1 MCPRFVTDVQNWPN
15 KILISYESKLPKMSN
30 FVLFLVGFR
39 LLLGC
44 FFVLFFYDW
53 ETFQTRAKTMGLLKG
68 GKLFLCMCVCL
79 CEGERFW
86 VLLLIH
92 FNFLNFIFARTDR
105 MLMTSTVSGLAFWG
119 QFSVKKARPHVYVCV
134 CKESY
139 GLNSMGA
146 WSNMIMQRRL

>member
-1 MCPRFVTDVQNWPN
+1 
-15 KILISYESKLPKMSN
+15 
-30 FVLFLVGFR
+30 
-39 LLLGC
+39 
-44 FFVLFFYDW
+44 
-53 ETFQTRAKTMGLLKG
+53 MGLLKG

-79 CEGERFW
+79 CVGGT
-86 VLLLIH
+86 
-92 FNFLNFIFARTDR
+92 FLGAVVDSLQFSQFYFRTYR
-105 MLMTSTVSGLAFWG
+105 SLMTGTVSGLAFSG